1 MYFLTV
7 VEVGKSKMTVL
18 ANLPPD
24 GDPLPLQTAAS
35 VAGSSPGH
43 SSKHVHRHTQRSPF
57 PPNATSASWIKTS
70 VLLPHLICVQSLS
83 CVWLFATLWT
93 VTHQALLS
101 MGFSRQEWVAIP
113 FSRDPF
119 SRPRNRTQ
127 VSCIAGRFFTIW
139 ASREAPFS
147 LNYLLNN

>member
-35 VAGSSPGH
+35 VAGSWPGH
-43 SSKHVHRHTQRSPF
+43 SSKLVHRHTQRSPS

-70 VLLPHLICVQSLS
+70 VLLPHLILCSVTQLCLTLCDLMDCNPPGSSVRGILQARMGCHSLPQGPILPTQES
-83 CVWLFATLWT
+83 NTS
-93 VTHQALLS
+93 LLHC
-101 MGFSRQEWVAIP
+101 RQILYHL
-113 FSRDPF
+113 S
-119 SRPRNRTQ
+119 
-127 VSCIAGRFFTIW
+127 
-139 ASREAPFS
+139 
-147 LNYLLNN
+147 